1 MIDLTFRNI
10 NRWFVLLFKNG
21 GNDHERRFS
30 NKYYMS
36 IVEIKDFS
44 ALIDKK
50 NNFLSTHKSKQG
62 AYENLH

>member
-10 NRWFVLLFKNG
+10 NRWFVLSFKNG

-36 IVEIKDFS
+36 IVEIKDFN

-50 NNFLSTHKSKQG
+50 NNFLSTHKSKQE